1 MYFQKCFFG
10 ILVSILLLCGC
21 TDLRAKRSLA
31 RATKLAHD
39 KVILLQNAVR
49 SENFFDLQTLNKI
62 FHKKA
67 LEKNITAEEK
77 MRAFYKIDPD
87 IQISLFGELL
97 KIACPE
103 IGLIELKD
111 NCYFVKKIT
120 RKQYFECI
128 EGIVVP
134 KKNDFFKEYFFFKA
148 NLVDCKIDLEKSTYG
163 SKLLLEYLSILP
175 SGKIANPQYEKQL
188 LLRIN
193 GH

>member
-31 RATKLAHD
+31 RATKLAQD

-111 NCYFVKKIT
+111 NCYFVKKLLGNNILNVL
-120 RKQYFECI
+120 KELLFL
-128 EGIVVP
+128 
-134 KKNDFFKEYFFFKA
+134 KKMIFSRSTFF
-148 NLVDCKIDLEKSTYG
+148 
-163 SKLLLEYLSILP
+163 SKLILSIV
-175 SGKIANPQYEKQL
+175 K
-188 LLRIN
+188 
-193 GH
+193 